1 MEGAPSLLLLR
12 GILGVAVGFIAFAWP
27 GITLAVLVGI
37 FAAYAILDGITN
49 LFVGMRKSPQG
60 GRSWAQVVQ
69 GMVGVTA
76 GVLTMLWPGIT
87 ALALVSFIGAWAI
100 VTGAL
105 EIAAAIRLRRVI
117 SGEWMLVLSGML
129 SIVFGILVLVFPAA
143 GAVGISWILGAYA
156 AAAGFVLI
164 ALALRLRTQAPA
176 IA

>member
-1 MEGAPSLLLLR
+1 MEGSPSLLLVR
-12 GILGVAVGFIAFAWP
+12 GILGVAVGVIAFAWP
-27 GITLAVLVGI
+27 GITLVVLVGI

-49 LFVGMRKSPQG
+49 LFVGMRTSPQR
-60 GRSWAQVVQ
+60 GRSWAQVAQ
-69 GMVGVTA
+69 GLVGVAA

-87 ALALVSFIGAWAI
+87 ALALIWFIGAWAV

-117 SGEWMLVLSGML
+117 SGEWMLVLSGVL
-129 SIVFGILVLVFPAA
+129 SIVFGSLVFAFPAA

-164 ALALRLRTQAPA
+164 ALAMRLRTQAPA
-176 IA
+176 VA

>member
-1 MEGAPSLLLLR
+1 MEGATSLLLIR
-12 GILGVAVGFIAFAWP
+12 GILGVAIGVIAIVWP

-60 GRSWAQVVQ
+60 GRSWAQIVQ
-69 GMVGVTA
+69 GLVGVAA
-76 GVLTMLWPGIT
+76 GIMTLLWPAIT
-87 ALALVSFIGAWAI
+87 ALALVWFIAAWAV

-117 SGEWMLVLSGML
+117 SGEWMLVLSGIL
-129 SIVFGILVLVFPAA
+129 SVVFGILVFAFPAA
-143 GAVGISWILGAYA
+143 GAVGISWILGIYA

-164 ALALRLRTQAPA
+164 ALAMRLRTQAPA
-176 IA
+176 MA

>member
-1 MEGAPSLLLLR
+1 MEGATSLLLIR
-12 GILGVAVGFIAFAWP
+12 GLLGLAVGVIAIAWP

-49 LFVGMRKSPQG
+49 VFVGMRKSPQR
-60 GRSWAQVVQ
+60 GRSWAQIVQ
-69 GMVGVTA
+69 GLFGIAA
-76 GVLTMLWPGIT
+76 GVLTMLWPAIT
-87 ALALVSFIGAWAI
+87 ALALVWFIGAWAV

-117 SGEWMLVLSGML
+117 SGEWMLILSGTL
-129 SIVFGILVLVFPAA
+129 SIVFGILVFAFPAA

-164 ALALRLRTQAPA
+164 ALAMRLRTQAPA

>member
-1 MEGAPSLLLLR
+1 MEGVTSLLLIR
-12 GILGVAVGFIAFAWP
+12 GILGVAIGVIAIVWP

-37 FAAYAILDGITN
+37 FAVYAILDGITN

-60 GRSWAQVVQ
+60 GRSWAQIVQ
-69 GMVGVTA
+69 GLVGVAA
-76 GVLTMLWPGIT
+76 GIMTVLWPAIT
-87 ALALVSFIGAWAI
+87 ALALVWFIAAWAV

-117 SGEWMLVLSGML
+117 TGEWMLVLSGIL
-129 SIVFGILVLVFPAA
+129 SVVFGILVFAFPAA
-143 GAVGISWILGAYA
+143 GAVGISWILGIYA

-164 ALALRLRTQAPA
+164 ALAMRLRTQAPA

>member
-1 MEGAPSLLLLR
+1 MEGAPSLLLIR

-49 LFVGMRKSPQG
+49 LFVGMRKSPER

-87 ALALVSFIGAWAI
+87 ALALVWFIGAWAI

-105 EIAAAIRLRRVI
+105 EIAAAIRLRQVI

-129 SIVFGILVLVFPAA
+129 SIVFGILVLAFPAA

-156 AAAGFVLI
+156 AAAGFILI
-164 ALALRLRTQAPA
+164 ALAIRLRTQVPA